1 MNELMEGDF
10 YQTLITLILFDCILL
25 LLVNL
30 LRRKKQSKTEETS
43 PPAPSPPKLVD
54 INQYIRSSSLM
65 DENPSIVNQIRK
77 QTYEKLDSSITGKSK
92 CYIPI
97 KDGEQPYAAYKMN
110 YFS

>member
-30 LRRKKQSKTEETS
+30 LRRKKQSKTEDTS
-43 PPAPSPPKLVD
+43 PPSPSPPKLVD
-54 INQYIRSSSLM
+54 INQYIRSSSM

>member
-1 MNELMEGDF
+1 MNDIMKGDF

-30 LRRKKQSKTEETS
+30 LRRRKKQIKIVESAPT
-43 PPAPSPPKLVD
+43 PSPPKLVD
-54 INQYIRSSSLM
+54 LNQYIRSSEY
-65 DENPSIVNQIRK
+65 ENPTVINKK
-77 QTYEKLDSSITGKSK
+77 QPYDKLSSNIIGKSN
-92 CYIPI
+92 CYLPI